1 MIREIL
7 FKGYDFD
14 DAEVLGCYVQTE
26 EGPAILCQDTKEFVF
41 INPGDVSEFT
51 GMNDI
56 NTNPIFENDML
67 AKEDIA
73 VPVNYRDGAFYVG
86 NALLS
91 VVVADGWVVY
101 CE

>member
-1 MIREIL
+1 MRIIL
-7 FKGYDFD
+7 YRGYDFD

-56 NTNPIFENDML
+56 NTTPIFENDML
-67 AKEDIA
+67 TGGDLA
-73 VPVNYRDGAFYVG
+73 VIVTYRDGAFYVG
-86 NALLS
+86 DALLS

-101 CE
+101 EG